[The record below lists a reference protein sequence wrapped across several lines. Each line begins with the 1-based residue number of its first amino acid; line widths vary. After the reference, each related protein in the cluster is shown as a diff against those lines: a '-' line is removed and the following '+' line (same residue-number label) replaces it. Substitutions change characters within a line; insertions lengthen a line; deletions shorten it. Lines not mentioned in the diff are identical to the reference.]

1 MSPYESIVLA
11 RDLKESMARLV
22 AILATVFA
30 ISISSISCIKD
41 DMEEDGKDVETEY
54 TLGFGEI
61 PTSFGEGEET
71 TVIVTLRTNIPIAD
85 LVIETPDW
93 ITATVKEGS
102 VSVVIAANR
111 TVDAREGEVILKDTK
126 NRVKTVSFHVTQ
138 DWLLV
143 NGEGMVP
150 FKDKAFKKAILAIA
164 DENKDLDISMDEA
177 KTLREIDACAK
188 GIVDLTGIECFSCI
202 EKLDLRDND
211 IRRVWLDDPAIYSM
225 LKYIDLT
232 GNGNLE
238 SDINVSG
245 CYIGTSIYLGMD
257 NRWQYSI
264 KTSEPAFYETSDY
277 SHNGLHSIQNHSKG
291 NGIHLIFVTTEYVD
305 LDYESGAVRE
315 LVEYQTRQLFSVEP
329 FSSLEEYFDVSYFAF
344 VAPNERER
352 VRITDYPE
360 LRQELQ
366 SIAND
371 ETKYHIVIFFN
382 TEGLNGNGRAYASPF
397 NQHGWPGNVSLTE
410 RRRVFPGELGS
421 DYTLPHEMGHAIGG
435 LEDEYVEDRV
445 HSDARPNF
453 TKDMNHIPWQRFLE
467 HENYKDRV
475 GIFPRNEGYVPS
487 EYSIMGDSYKYIIF
501 NSPSRYAIF
510 RNVLYLSTWNISNW
524 DYPDPWEEFL
534 EYDKIN
540 DDLPI

>member
-1 MSPYESIVLA
+1 MSHHESIALA
-11 RDLKESMARLV
+11 RDLKERIARLV
-22 AILATVFA
+22 AILAAVFA
-30 ISISSISCIKD
+30 ISISSISCVKD
-41 DMEEDGKDVETEY
+41 DRQEDRKDVETEY
-54 TLGFGEI
+54 TLDLGDI
-61 PTSFGEGEET
+61 PTTFGEGEET
-71 TVIVTLRTNIPIAD
+71 TVIVTVKTNIPIAD

-102 VSVVIAANR
+102 MSVVIEANR
-111 TVDAREGEVILKDTK
+111 TVDVREGEVILKDSK
-126 NRVKTVSFHVTQ
+126 NRVKAVSFPVTQ

-177 KTLREIDACAK
+177 KTIREVEAIGK
-188 GIVDLTGIECFSCI
+188 GIIDLTGIEFFSSI

-211 IRRVWLDDPAIYSM
+211 IRRVWLDDPAIYFK

-232 GNGNLE
+232 GNDDLE
-238 SDINVSG
+238 SEINISG
-245 CYIGTSIYLGMD
+245 CYIGTSFYLGLFD
-257 NRWQYSI
+257 RWRYSI
-264 KTSEPAFYETSDY
+264 KTSEPAFYESSDY
-277 SHNGLHSIQNHSKG
+277 SHNGLHGIQNHSKG

-329 FSSLEEYFDVSYFAF
+329 FSSLKEYFDASYFAF
-344 VAPNERER
+344 VAQNDRER
-352 VRITDYPE
+352 VRITDYTE

-371 ETKYHIVIFFN
+371 ETKYHIVILFN
-382 TEGLNGNGRAYASPF
+382 TDGLNGNGRAYANSF
-397 NQHGWPGNVSLTE
+397 HLHGWPGNVSLTE
-410 RRRVFPGELGS
+410 HRRVFPGELGS
-421 DYTLPHEMGHAIGG
+421 DNTLPHEMGHAVGG

-445 HSDARPNF
+445 HSDAKPNF
-453 TKDMNHIPWQRFLE
+453 TKDMKRIPWQRFLE
-467 HENYKDRV
+467 HEKYKDRV

-487 EYSIMGDSYKYIIF
+487 EYSIMGDSYRYSIF

-510 RNVLYLSTWNISNW
+510 RNVLYLSTWNVSNW